1 MPYREVFAVGVF
13 RTLFVGQTLMVISEA
28 MKMLALSLLVFART
42 GSPLMAAVAY
52 MAGMLAYLVG
62 GTLLLS
68 LADRIST
75 RPLLVTFH
83 LVRFCVIGV
92 LAFVVLPVPVVLI
105 LAAVI
110 GLFGPVAEGNATA
123 LLADVLRDRSY
134 ITGRSLMTAA
144 AAASQVIGHG
154 ISGLLLITMSAYGV
168 LATASAFCL
177 VAAVVTWFGLRDSP
191 RRGADRPDRADR
203 ADRVDGVDH
212 ADRADRPASTP
223 GASPLRR
230 LLRTG
235 AAASTWQ
242 VNRQLLA
249 DRHIRGLL
257 LAILVPTS
265 LAVGAE
271 GAVVPY
277 TADMGQAPAGLL
289 LSAMAGGMLLSNVL
303 IGRFA
308 GVETAERLVLPLIY
322 LTGGGLV
329 AFALRPG
336 LPVAVAL
343 AAASS
348 AGLGYE
354 IGLQRRFLQALPE
367 HARGQAFGLVSTGL
381 MSGQALGAVAVGALT
396 GIAGAGLSIAV
407 FGALVIAAGVLLR
420 RHLLPGRKAGPASP
434 QIDRV
439 VAETRCA
446 RSLPL
451 PSCPDESRT
460 DVQDRSY

>member
-1 MPYREVFAVGVF
+1 MTTNTGSPVPYRDVFAVGVF
-13 RTLFVGQTLMVISEA
+13 RALFVGQTLMVISEA

-52 MAGMLAYLVG
+52 MAGMLAYIVG
-62 GTLLLS
+62 GTMLLS

-83 LVRFCVIGV
+83 LVRFGVIGL
-92 LAFVVLPVPVVLI
+92 LAFVVLPVPIMLI
-105 LAAVI
+105 LAAFV

-177 VAAVVTWFGLRDSP
+177 VAAVVTWFGLRDCP
-191 RRGADRPDRADR
+191 RRRA
-203 ADRVDGVDH
+203 G
-212 ADRADRPASTP
+212 RADRPAPEP
-223 GASPLRR
+223 GASPLKR
-230 LLRTG
+230 LFRTG

-242 VNRQLLA
+242 VNKALLA

-308 GVETAERLVLPLIY
+308 SAETAERLVLPLIY

-329 AFALRPG
+329 VFALQPS

-396 GIAGAGLSIAV
+396 GLVGAGLSIAV
-407 FGALVIAAGVLLR
+407 FGALVIAAGLLLR
-420 RHLLPGRKAGPASP
+420 RHLLPGRKAGEDISP
-434 QIDRV
+434 ITHV
-439 VAETRCA
+439 
-446 RSLPL
+446 
-451 PSCPDESRT
+451 
-460 DVQDRSY
+460 